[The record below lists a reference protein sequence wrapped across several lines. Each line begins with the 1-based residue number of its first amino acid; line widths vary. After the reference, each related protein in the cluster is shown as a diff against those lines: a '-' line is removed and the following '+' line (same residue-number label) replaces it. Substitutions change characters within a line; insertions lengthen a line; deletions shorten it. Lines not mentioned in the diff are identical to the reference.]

1 MRFQAQHPKDQG
13 VTGPYT
19 YGKGRKHIDHTAS
32 SNRSLCVKTLQL
44 LNMVEVASYRT
55 PNPVHHITFKDKA
68 APPTDW
74 SQFVL
79 DPLIMQQFYQHLS
92 HTAIEDPLKIAAL
105 VRSFLPL
112 PEPLPPTQKTPV
124 PDPIRFQRLDHTFT
138 RAQWLPSVNS
148 CRSKLHTGFP
158 TDHYLLVTEVQIKLA
173 QRSKPSTPKPKL
185 NLSNPTETQK
195 HDFNQA
201 LRDIL
206 DHTAQTPEQPSQPLR
221 ITFYTDGSGSRGK
234 CSATTPAGWGWCA
247 PQGEDWLEASGPV
260 ITSPDHTA
268 YVGATV
274 GSNNTGELTAI
285 AEALLFAVE
294 HEYTHVTIHTDSLWA
309 RNVIS
314 GLWKA
319 KTNKAL
325 VHTAKRLVKRMG
337 LHVQIH
343 WIKGHA
349 GHAGNE
355 KADRLAE
362 QGKLTAQSCGGRQ
375 MTLPP
380 ETTPPART
388 TPQHNLASA
397 MEAAAKQVFS
407 PYERRPRKPWI
418 SDHTPRPSR
427 AGQKSGG
434 SSNRGRQI
442 QAQRSQTGGQKG
454 QNQLDS
460 RTTRSGPLSNQSRMD
475 HSQRPEK
482 GFRRRAKT
490 SSCGR

>member
-195 HDFNQA
+195 HDFKSGFEGYPGPHRSNPRTA
-201 LRDIL
+201 L
-206 DHTAQTPEQPSQPLR
+206 
-221 ITFYTDGSGSRGK
+221 
-234 CSATTPAGWGWCA
+234 
-247 PQGEDWLEASGPV
+247 
-260 ITSPDHTA
+260 
-268 YVGATV
+268 
-274 GSNNTGELTAI
+274 
-285 AEALLFAVE
+285 
-294 HEYTHVTIHTDSLWA
+294 
-309 RNVIS
+309 
-314 GLWKA
+314 
-319 KTNKAL
+319 
-325 VHTAKRLVKRMG
+325 
-337 LHVQIH
+337 
-343 WIKGHA
+343 
-349 GHAGNE
+349 
-355 KADRLAE
+355 
-362 QGKLTAQSCGGRQ
+362 
-375 MTLPP
+375 
-380 ETTPPART
+380 T
-388 TPQHNLASA
+388 TPQNYLLHRWFGQQRQMLS
-397 MEAAAKQVFS
+397 
-407 PYERRPRKPWI
+407 
-418 SDHTPRPSR
+418 HHPSR
-427 AGQKSGG
+427 LGLVCPTGRGLAGSERT
-434 SSNRGRQI
+434 SYHLARPHRIYRGHGRFKQY
-442 QAQRSQTGGQKG
+442 RGTYSH
-454 QNQLDS
+454 S
-460 RTTRSGPLSNQSRMD
+460 RGTP
-475 HSQRPEK
+475 
-482 GFRRRAKT
+482 FRR
-490 SSCGR
+490 